1 MPPDRTVS
9 GRHLLLAL
17 PAFALL
23 AGLYLLQ
30 SYPSASLA
38 DTGRQVRV
46 GIYDNAPK
54 IYRREDGA
62 PAGLFIEL
70 IQEIAH
76 REQWRLEFT
85 DCNWQDCLRRLER
98 GELDLMPDVAFTEI
112 RDRRFAFHRVPVTH
126 SWSVV
131 LTRNEAELQELPDL
145 EGKRIALLA
154 AAVQTEALATMM
166 QAAGLDY
173 SRLTFPS
180 YPEAFAAVRDGRA
193 DAVVSNS
200 YYANAFG
207 GDYGLRQTPIVFN
220 PAALFYAASPG
231 DPLELL
237 PAIDAHLE
245 AWRYDEGSVYYRA
258 LQSAMVPAQEPVV
271 PPLLRLLL
279 LGGLGLLLVFLA
291 LSALL
296 RWQVKRRTVELRRTN
311 QRLDHMLDSSPVVLY
326 QLTLNQDQPGTGWVS
341 HNIQRLFGFDP
352 DEFVGQDLWRRQLH
366 PEDRETVLANLRALP
381 QKQHLVQE
389 YRILDARGRVRFV
402 RDEMQTQT
410 GAADVGGGPLEIVGS
425 WNDLTESHEQAERL
439 TFLTHYDPL
448 TGLPN
453 RTLLRE
459 RLTHVINRARREHCS
474 LAVLHLDIDRFKSIN
489 ESFGQ
494 RLGDS
499 VLRSVATRLNE
510 LQEGSGGLART
521 GANGFVLLL
530 EDVGGRQGAAK
541 QAQRILRRFAEPI
554 QLGGEEIALTLSAGI
569 ALFPDDGADADSLLQ
584 HAEGALF
591 EAKQSGRN
599 SYRFYSSA
607 MSQGVAERVGLESA
621 LRGAVTRGEL
631 LLHYQPQI
639 ALDSHALVGVEALV
653 RWRHPK
659 LGLVPP
665 GRFIPIAEEM
675 GIIGEIGVW
684 VLEEACRQLTAWDS
698 QGLEVP
704 RVAVNLSVQQIDS
717 ESLLPLVRRILTQSG
732 LTPGRLE
739 LEITESIL
747 MHEPEQAAT
756 ALHGFRELG
765 IQIAID
771 DFGTGYSSL
780 HYLKHLP
787 IDRLKIDQSF
797 VRDIGTDTSSE
808 AISRAVIGLARS
820 LELETVAEGIED
832 ETQLA
837 FLRREGCSIGQGYLF
852 SRPVPA
858 DALVREWESA
868 ARVTPAGS

>member
-1 MPPDRTVS
+1 MPPDRSAS
-9 GRHLLLAL
+9 GRYLLFALLSLAL
-17 PAFALL
+17 P

-30 SYPSASLA
+30 SYPPALLA
-38 DTGRQVRV
+38 DPGRQVRV
-46 GIYDNAPK
+46 GVYDNAPK
-54 IYRREDGA
+54 IHQRDDGSA
-62 PAGLFIEL
+62 AGLFVEL
-70 IQEIAH
+70 IREIAR
-76 REQWRLEFT
+76 REQWQLEFVA
-85 DCNWQDCLRRLER
+85 CEWQDCLRRLER
-98 GELDLMPDVAFTEI
+98 GDLDLMPDVAFTET

-131 LTRNEAELQELPDL
+131 LTRDDAALQDLPDL
-145 EGKRIALLA
+145 DGKRIALLA
-154 AAVQTEALATMM
+154 GAVQTGPLETMM
-166 QAAGLDY
+166 QAAGLNY
-173 SRLTFPS
+173 SRLAFPS
-180 YPEAFAAVRDGRA
+180 YAQAFAAVRDGAA

-200 YYANAFG
+200 YYANAFAPRY
-207 GDYGLRQTPIVFN
+207 DLRQTPVVFN

-231 DPLELL
+231 DPLQLL

-279 LGGLGLLLVFLA
+279 LGGLGLLLAFLA

-296 RWQVKRRTVELRRTN
+296 RWQVKRRTAELRRTN

-326 QLTLNQDQPGTGWVS
+326 QLTLDQGRVNTGWVS
-341 HNIQRLFGFDP
+341 HNIQRLFGFGP
-352 DEFVGQDLWRRQLH
+352 DEFVGRDLWRHQLH
-366 PEDRETVLANLRALP
+366 PEDREAVLARLRDLP
-381 QKQHLVQE
+381 EKQHLVQE

-402 RDEMQTQT
+402 RDEMQLQT
-410 GAADVGGGPLEIVGS
+410 TAGPSEIVGS

-453 RTLLRE
+453 RSLLRE
-459 RLTHVINRARREHCS
+459 RLTHAIHRARREDCS
-474 LAVLHLDIDRFKSIN
+474 LALLHLDIDRFKLVN

-499 VLRSVATRLNE
+499 VLNSVATRLAAMHDGT
-510 LQEGSGGLART
+510 GSLART
-521 GANGFVLLL
+521 GGNGFVLLL
-530 EDVGGRQGAAK
+530 EDIGGRQGAAA
-541 QAQRILRRFAEPI
+541 QARQILKRFAEPI
-554 QLGGEEIALTLSAGI
+554 EVGGQELALTLSTGI
-569 ALFPDDGADADSLLQ
+569 ALFPDDGTDADSLLQ
-584 HAEGALF
+584 HAEAALF

-599 SYRFYSSA
+599 SYRFYTSA
-607 MSQGVAERVGLESA
+607 MSVGVAERVGLESA
-621 LRGAVTRGEL
+621 LRGAVARGEL

-639 ALDSHALVGVEALV
+639 DLQTRALVGVEALV

-665 GRFIPIAEEM
+665 GRFIPVAEEM

-684 VLEEACRQLTAWDS
+684 VLEEACRQLTVWDR
-698 QGLEVP
+698 QGLSVP

-717 ESLLPLVRRILTQSG
+717 ESLLPLVRRILDQSG
-732 LTPGRLE
+732 LAPGRLE

-747 MHEPEQAAT
+747 MHEPEQAAA

-832 ETQLA
+832 ETQLV
-837 FLRREGCSIGQGYLF
+837 FLCREGCSIGQGYLF
-852 SRPVPA
+852 SRPLPA
-858 DALVREWESA
+858 DALIRDWRPSA
-868 ARVTPAGS
+868 QVTPGGS